1 MLPAA
6 GGYTKPTNPAVL
18 SHDYFP
24 AEVLSET
31 PTDKPVRWEGLP
43 YIFTC
48 GCCQQAE
55 ILISYTA
62 NLAGFTETLPKRNPE
77 LQSRRFVSH
86 CQAEDNCTQ
95 HLAPTYFQT
104 ASRIHTDSIQRS
116 AATVCDEECSAL
128 ETQCCHCDPLPLP
141 RASGPLFQLNA
152 RKGLRSL
159 KWKLP
164 LNPNH
169 LKHGCRLMLLTII
182 DSERH
187 SFSILLQKKKKK
199 KK

>member
-86 CQAEDNCTQ
+86 CQAEDNRTQ

-104 ASRIHTDSIQRS
+104 ASRSIRIPSKGQQLQCVMRNVLLWRHNVVTVIHFPCPEQ
-116 AATVCDEECSAL
+116 AVHCS
-128 ETQCCHCDPLPLP
+128 H
-141 RASGPLFQLNA
+141 
-152 RKGLRSL
+152 
-159 KWKLP
+159 
-164 LNPNH
+164 
-169 LKHGCRLMLLTII
+169 
-182 DSERH
+182 
-187 SFSILLQKKKKK
+187 
-199 KK
+199 